1 MASNAHRAFTQGSL
15 FSGSQGTNSKR
26 ILTAEIGVIRTVVP
40 KMPFA
45 CGKRKRETFRWGSAG
60 TCRLSKKLITYSVPI
75 VSHFRE
81 DGRTSQCC
89 VLAELCSLGPPEIL
103 QGDRRQAR
111 TRRLR
116 SL

>member
-1 MASNAHRAFTQGSL
+1 MLIEL
-15 FSGSQGTNSKR
+15 FYTGVLVLWFPRNKLQKNSYRGNWGDKNR
-26 ILTAEIGVIRTVVP
+26 GAQDAICLRKE
-40 KMPFA
+40 K
-45 CGKRKRETFRWGSAG
+45 KRETFRWGSAG

-81 DGRTSQCC
+81 DGRTSQFC
-89 VLAELCSLGPPEIL
+89 VLAELCSLGPQEIL